1 MWRRHLISSISSILR
16 RSQLDISVAVAAMT
30 LLFRYKAAIQESAE
44 RHDEDANRLFISAYM
59 VASTEVCG
67 ISYQVDFWMD
77 LTDNKFWGGELE
89 TMESN
94 FCEALHGDV
103 QMDGGSFAW
112 FKAEIDEYT
121 RDRRAAGNE
130 SDYEDDVEDDFSPP
144 PDYEEVVRG
153 RGATSLLGSPS
164 GSEFDESDEDVETL
178 ARIFRDSTNIS
189 GDDDTENILIS
200 KSKDLISTC
209 KKKISQ
215 IVSLNVGF

>member
-1 MWRRHLISSISSILR
+1 MWRKHLISYISSILH

-59 VASTEVCG
+59 VASAEVCG
-67 ISYQVDFWMD
+67 VSYQMDFWMD
-77 LTDNKFWGGELE
+77 LTNDRFWGGELE

-94 FCEALHGDV
+94 FREALHGYV
-103 QMDGGSFAW
+103 QVDGGSFAW
-112 FKAEIDEYT
+112 FKDEIDKFT
-121 RDRRAAGNE
+121 RDRRVVGNE
-130 SDYEDDVEDDFSPP
+130 GDYEDDVEDDLSPP

-153 RGATSLLGSPS
+153 RGAASLLDSPS

-178 ARIFRDSTNIS
+178 ARIFRDSTSIS
-189 GDDDTENILIS
+189 GGDDNENILIS
-200 KSKDLISTC
+200 KGKELISTC

-215 IVSLNVGF
+215 IVSLNVSF